1 MINKVIQR
9 SKLYRFMLLVGI
21 SIMLICFFVSFSFSK
36 YAFKEEF
43 VAFRIQD
50 EIQNENAQMKNNIEN
65 KAKEKVKV
73 EVNKDDIP
81 SLIEIVTIKH

>member
-1 MINKVIQR
+1 MINKKVKKEFYI
-9 SKLYRFMLLVGI
+9 FIVLLGLL
-21 SIMLICFFVSFSFSK
+21 IMLIRLSTSFSFSK

-43 VAFRIQD
+43 VAFKIQD
-50 EIQNENAQMKNNIEN
+50 EIQNEKAQMKNNVEN
-65 KAKEKVKV
+65 KAKEKVEV

>member
-1 MINKVIQR
+1 MINKKVKKEFYI
-9 SKLYRFMLLVGI
+9 FIVLLGLL
-21 SIMLICFFVSFSFSK
+21 IMLIRLSTSFSFSK

-43 VAFRIQD
+43 VAFKIQD
-50 EIQNENAQMKNNIEN
+50 ENTQMKNNIEN
-65 KAKEKVKV
+65 KAKEKVEV